1 MFTAAVV
8 WHFSLAHVWKKSA
21 FSSKGPFKY
30 SKEWKHAGLPLG
42 SRTMGI
48 LAWLQEKGKSPNP
61 LERNTDYLLK

>member
-1 MFTAAVV
+1 MFDTLPL
-8 WHFSLAHVWKKSA
+8 HMYEKKSA
-21 FSSKGPFKY
+21 FSLKGPFKY

-42 SRTMGI
+42 SHTMGI